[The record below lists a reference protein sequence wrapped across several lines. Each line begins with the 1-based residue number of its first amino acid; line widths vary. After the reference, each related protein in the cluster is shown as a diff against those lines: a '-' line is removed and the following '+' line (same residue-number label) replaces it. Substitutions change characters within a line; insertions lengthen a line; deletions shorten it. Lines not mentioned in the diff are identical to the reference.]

1 MIKLFSKK
9 LTVTF
14 LWLLAAIF
22 YFCFTE
28 ASFSAGQQLN
38 GPPGVKSA
46 TAESITVARIAYYV
60 ITREELEKKL
70 MTELYPYDH
79 DSYDENAKPA
89 DAKTVLMKMLA
100 EKAMIIEARAQGY
113 LKNEAITTSVKRFMD
128 RKLVDLLFQRIIQ
141 GRINITADEI
151 KQKMQADPKL
161 DEARAKTMIERAK
174 TSTMLDQYYRQIYS
188 KSGVKKLSQ
197 NFPRVIQIHDRL
209 LRNPKKDRKA
219 SWIQTSQVREEL
231 SEAEKNIVLAQY
243 ANGKITLKDW
253 FEALCDIV
261 PPRRPQDLN
270 TPQGVNQL
278 LERALRMPLLVSEA
292 KTLGLDRNKDLLKQ
306 VRDYE
311 DRRLLSETLSA
322 KRKELKE
329 PTTEQ
334 IIAYFGR
341 NKESFGT
348 GKSLKIDLIWCQDL
362 KAAKQV
368 KAALESGKD
377 FEAVRQ
383 QFSPE
388 KKGKPFTTHPG
399 SEGLF
404 WKDLWAGDPNQII
417 GPVKGFYQQGISWR
431 IVKIMEK
438 VPGKEK
444 LYSTN
449 MDGQIRSR
457 IMSEQNKALIAR
469 YGKELL
475 SKYPHQIYADKIKDI
490 DPLGLEK
497 EPKIVSE
504 EVRKEP
510 KIASEEVRKEPKTEF
525 EEARKDLSSLERFV
539 RTQALHTLP
548 KAFQQEVEETFA
560 HLLLSSDLGER
571 FVIGAFLNV
580 ARKTI
585 PDREK
590 GSVTISEAGSN
601 LVRFELEYPKD
612 RQPFGAGGA
621 SIPVGHGSIWRFKGR
636 VTDIMGFDFEGKEND
651 PLRFILVDGYGLIYL
666 YGTGAVVFKDG
677 TVVTFPKD

>member
-1 MIKLFSKK
+1 M
-9 LTVTF
+9 
-14 LWLLAAIF
+14 
-22 YFCFTE
+22 
-28 ASFSAGQQLN
+28 
-38 GPPGVKSA
+38 
-46 TAESITVARIAYYV
+46 
-60 ITREELEKKL
+60 
-70 MTELYPYDH
+70 
-79 DSYDENAKPA
+79 
-89 DAKTVLMKMLA
+89 
-100 EKAMIIEARAQGY
+100 
-113 LKNEAITTSVKRFMD
+113 
-128 RKLVDLLFQRIIQ
+128 
-141 GRINITADEI
+141 
-151 KQKMQADPKL
+151 
-161 DEARAKTMIERAK
+161 
-174 TSTMLDQYYRQIYS
+174 
-188 KSGVKKLSQ
+188 
-197 NFPRVIQIHDRL
+197 
-209 LRNPKKDRKA
+209 
-219 SWIQTSQVREEL
+219 
-231 SEAEKNIVLAQY
+231 
-243 ANGKITLKDW
+243 
-253 FEALCDIV
+253 
-261 PPRRPQDLN
+261 
-270 TPQGVNQL
+270 
-278 LERALRMPLLVSEA
+278 
-292 KTLGLDRNKDLLKQ
+292 
-306 VRDYE
+306 
-311 DRRLLSETLSA
+311 
-322 KRKELKE
+322 
-329 PTTEQ
+329 
-334 IIAYFGR
+334 
-341 NKESFGT
+341 
-348 GKSLKIDLIWCQDL
+348 
-362 KAAKQV
+362 
-368 KAALESGKD
+368 
-377 FEAVRQ
+377 
-383 QFSPE
+383 
-388 KKGKPFTTHPG
+388 
-399 SEGLF
+399 F